1 MPEYKKVTVI
11 EAIKRNITILNS
23 VVLLIVFTL
32 LFVNVRFLFT
42 VLNYIPS
49 LSVVTMLSI
58 VSVLVFISLYL
69 AKVISKNAIREIEG
83 YSNKIDTL
91 LISMQQE
98 ITERKV
104 AEENLKKARDELEN
118 RVKERT
124 AELTKTVRTLKEQIT
139 KRKHAE
145 EMIQLQLKR
154 LNVLHSIEK
163 AITSSLDLH
172 VTLDILL
179 DQVTTPLDIDAAAVL
194 LLNQHTQ
201 TLEYSISKGFRSGAL
216 KYTRLRLGEGNAG
229 RAALERRIITIPD
242 LMGKPEGFVRSK
254 QFSEEDFISY
264 FAVPLVAKGQIKG
277 VLELFHRA
285 TFGVDPE
292 WLEFLETIADQA
304 AIAIDNAVL
313 FDKLQ
318 RSNIELTLAYDTTIE
333 GWSHAMD
340 LRDKQTEGHTQRVAK
355 ITLRIA
361 RKLGIKE
368 DELINIKRG
377 ALLHDIGKMGIP
389 DSILLKPGSLTEKE
403 WEIMKRHSIYAY
415 EMLYPIEYL
424 RPALNIPY
432 YHHEKWDGTGYP
444 KGLKGEEIPLA
455 ARIFAVVDVWDAV
468 SSDRPYATAWPK
480 EKAIEYIR
488 SLAGTH
494 FDSKVV
500 KVFLNMKL

>member
-1 MPEYKKVTVI
+1 MPEYKRVTVI

-32 LFVNVRFLFT
+32 LLVNVRFLFT
-42 VLNYIPS
+42 VLNYIPT

-91 LISMQQE
+91 LISMQRE

-124 AELTKTVRTLKEQIT
+124 AELT
-139 KRKHAE
+139 
-145 EMIQLQLKR
+145 
-154 LNVLHSIEK
+154 
-163 AITSSLDLH
+163 
-172 VTLDILL
+172 
-179 DQVTTPLDIDAAAVL
+179 
-194 LLNQHTQ
+194 
-201 TLEYSISKGFRSGAL
+201 
-216 KYTRLRLGEGNAG
+216 
-229 RAALERRIITIPD
+229 
-242 LMGKPEGFVRSK
+242 
-254 QFSEEDFISY
+254 
-264 FAVPLVAKGQIKG
+264 
-277 VLELFHRA
+277 
-285 TFGVDPE
+285 
-292 WLEFLETIADQA
+292 
-304 AIAIDNAVL
+304 
-313 FDKLQ
+313 
-318 RSNIELTLAYDTTIE
+318 LAYDTTIE

-340 LRDKQTEGHTQRVAK
+340 LRDKQTEGHTQRVTK

-424 RPALNIPY
+424 RPALDIPY

-444 KGLKGEEIPLA
+444 KGLKGEGIPLA